1 MAPVCARR
9 STINGG
15 AAKDSALPAA
25 RASLQAFGTPRAD
38 FSSPSNRGRTELT
51 DIRFDLRDF
60 EREAKRL
67 GAAVDQVP
75 YALARC
81 Y

>member
-1 MAPVCARR
+1 
-9 STINGG
+9 
-15 AAKDSALPAA
+15 
-25 RASLQAFGTPRAD
+25 
-38 FSSPSNRGRTELT
+38 LT